1 MYMCMATQLQHPRST
16 RLVVLVSPAEK
27 QRIADS
33 AAAADMT
40 VSDYMRTAAERYSE
54 PSEAEQMLMRELLT
68 QLEAANASTE
78 KAFAALETEQARAA
92 TFDEAAYR
100 ATVRQQ
106 LLARTDVDW
115 DALGD
120 ALAGDTRQ

>member
-1 MYMCMATQLQHPRST
+1 MATQLQHPRSS
-16 RLVVLVSPAEK
+16 RVVVLVSPAEK

-54 PSEAEQMLMRELLT
+54 PSEAEQMLMRELLI

-92 TFDEAAYR
+92 TFDENAYR
-100 ATVRQQ
+100 TQVREQ
-106 LLARTDVDW
+106 LLTRTDIDW
-115 DALGD
+115 NALGE
-120 ALAGDTRQ
+120 ALSGGTRQ

>member
-1 MYMCMATQLQHPRST
+1 MATQLQHPRSS
-16 RLVVLVSPAEK
+16 RLVILVSPAEK

-68 QLEAANASTE
+68 QLEAANTSTE
-78 KAFAALETEQARAA
+78 KAFAALKTQQARAA
-92 TFDEAAYR
+92 NFDEDAYR
-100 ATVRQQ
+100 TQVREQ
-106 LLARTDVDW
+106 LLARTDIDW
-115 DALGD
+115 NALGEALTAD
-120 ALAGDTRQ
+120 ARP

>member
-1 MYMCMATQLQHPRST
+1 
-16 RLVVLVSPAEK
+16 VLVSPAEK

-54 PSEAEQMLMRELLT
+54 PSEAEQMLMRELLV

-78 KAFAALETEQARAA
+78 KAFAALEAQQVRAE
-92 TFDEAAYR
+92 TFDEDVYR
-100 ATVRQQ
+100 AQVREE
-106 LLARTDVDW
+106 LLARTNIDW
-115 DALGD
+115 DALGE
-120 ALAGDTRQ
+120 ALSGSTRQ

>member
-78 KAFAALETEQARAA
+78 KAFAALESEQSRAA
-92 TFDEAAYR
+92 SFDEQAYR
-100 ATVRQQ
+100 AKVRAE

-115 DALGD
+115 DALGH